1 MLSFEEF
8 IMACENLD
16 PKNKEER
23 LDRIA
28 ELNDEYDDLWDKK
41 KSLVDEVRKYT
52 HTPDGE
58 IKWEQ
63 TEEEKQKAK
72 EIEGKIRHVQRDIDN
87 IETEINRLQ
96 ELSLP
101 DAPPQEHNDLKTRE
115 DIEARI
121 EALQKKRDQY
131 TEKKSG
137 GLLYFKSNLTYKQR
151 REAEKIHAQIERLA
165 EKLSHLNVQ
174 KDKKVEEKI
183 SGFKKMGKWMKE
195 HPYKTGGGALGATA
209 AVGGLGYAGYKLL
222 HRKKDSSNEGMLSFE
237 NWVVA
242 LENEDEY
249 KEKPNYL
256 KWGLGAT
263 AAVGAAGLLA
273 LAGSSKAKSVEK
285 AFSSAKKDSKF
296 KDSFRKRES
305 EFTHHTPD
313 KKEENVKKT
322 ASASTPSEK
331 IEHKGHK
338 TIVMY
343 RVSRRWWSEHHPDL
357 NKLANKIHHGSSED
371 TSQGAILPTI
381 ARMTEKKP
389 DSNEWRP
396 WKEISLDE
404 VKKWNDPDTT
414 FWVRY
419 DYDDPD
425 KKILKELDEH
435 KAMSNA
441 EHDHLRQVL
450 YEYAHGERG
459 KPVSVKY
466 YRVLKGKDK

>member
-8 IMACENLD
+8 IIACED
-16 PKNKEER
+16 DTPKYDEER
-23 LDRIA
+23 RDKIA
-28 ELNDEYDDLWDKK
+28 ELTDKYNQMK
-41 KSLVDEVRKYT
+41 
-52 HTPDGE
+52 
-58 IKWEQ
+58 
-63 TEEEKQKAK
+63 EE
-72 EIEGKIRHVQRDIDN
+72 
-87 IETEINRLQ
+87 
-96 ELSLP
+96 
-101 DAPPQEHNDLKTRE
+101 
-115 DIEARI
+115 
-121 EALQKKRDQY
+121 DQ
-131 TEKKSG
+131 
-137 GLLYFKSNLTYKQR
+137 NLTKEFLELTKKGVVDPPPEVQSR
-151 REAEKIHAQIERLA
+151 MDKIHAEQQRLRQEMEKTNQEIDRLSNLKLEKTPDEFYKDPETHEGINNRLKQIDTELSSLDSVNRENLTSTQIRQKERL
-165 EKLSHLNVQ
+165 H
-174 KDKKVEEKI
+174 EERARL
-183 SGFKKMGKWMKE
+183 FKKKLESQPEPNEAKVGKKASILK
-195 HPYKTGGGALGATA
+195 KTGKYGLGVA
-209 AVGGLGYAGYKLL
+209 AVGGLAYGGYKLL
-222 HRKKDSSNEGMLSFE
+222 HKKKDSSNESMLSFE
-237 NWVVA
+237 EFVIA

-263 AAVGAAGLLA
+263 AAAGAAGLLA
-273 LAGSSKAKSVEK
+273 LVGSSKAKSVEK

-322 ASASTPSEK
+322 ASASPPSEK